1 MQLNLKPIP
10 RVTAIDKETF
20 LKEYFKPQQ
29 PVVMENLS
37 EDWPAQQKWD
47 FEYFRRKAG
56 NVVVPLYDGQP
67 AKGKQKSHKPARR
80 VKMSEYIDVL
90 KSGPTDLRMFFFNL
104 LQNCPDLLGDF
115 KYPEIGVKFFKKLP
129 VLFVGGEGAKVLMH
143 YDMDLANN
151 FHFNF
156 AGTKRFILYP
166 PSETKYLYKV
176 PYSIVSMETLDMD
189 NPDFNKFPALEFA
202 NGYEVTLNHGDA
214 LFIPSKWWHF
224 VKYETPC
231 LSLTLRSLPT
241 SPLKILEV
249 LNNVIFIRNYDN
261 LMRKLRGQNWID
273 YKNKC
278 AIGNTHKM
286 LEFDDE
292 RKTTIN

>member
-10 RVTAIDKETF
+10 RVNAIDKETF
-20 LKEYFKPQQ
+20 LKEYLKPQQ

-37 EDWPAQQKWD
+37 EDWPAKEKWD
-47 FEYFRRKAG
+47 LEYFRKNAG
-56 NVVVPLYDGQP
+56 DVIVPLYDGQP
-67 AKGKQKSHKPARR
+67 AKGNQKSHKPARR
-80 VKMSEYIDVL
+80 IKMSEYIDIL

-104 LQNCPDLLGDF
+104 LQNCPDLLKDF

-156 AGTKRFILYP
+156 AGTKKFILYP

-176 PYSIVSMETLDMD
+176 PYSIVSMETIDMD
-189 NPDFNKFPALEFA
+189 NPDFTKYPALAKAHGF
-202 NGYEVTLNHGDA
+202 EVILEHGDT

-241 SPLKILEV
+241 KPTKILEV

-261 LMRKLRGQNWID
+261 LMRKFKGQKWID
-273 YKNKC
+273 YKNRL
-278 AIGNTHKM
+278 AVNSTHKNAG
-286 LEFDDE
+286 
-292 RKTTIN
+292 I

>member
-1 MQLNLKPIP
+1 VQLNLKPIP
-10 RVTAIDKETF
+10 RVNAINKETF
-20 LKEYFKPQQ
+20 LKEYFKPQL

-37 EDWPAQQKWD
+37 NDWPATKKWD

-56 NVVVPLYDGQP
+56 EIEVPLYDGTP
-67 AKGKQKSHKPARR
+67 AKGKENSHKPAKRIR
-80 VKMSEYIDVL
+80 MSEYIDIL
-90 KSGPTDLRMFFFNL
+90 KAGPTDLRMFFFNL
-104 LQNCPDLLGDF
+104 LQNCPDLIKDF
-115 KYPEIGVKFFKKLP
+115 KYPEIGVKFFKRLP

-156 AGTKRFILYP
+156 AGTKKFILYP
-166 PSETKYLYKV
+166 PSETRYLYKV
-176 PYSIVSMETLDMD
+176 PYSIVSMETIDMD
-189 NPDFNKFPALEFA
+189 NPDFYKYPALTHA
-202 NGYEVTLNHGDA
+202 KGYEVTLNHGDA

-241 SPLKILEV
+241 KPVKILEV
-249 LNNVIFIRNYDN
+249 INNVVLVRNYDK

-273 YKNKC
+273 HKNKC
-278 AIGNTHKM
+278 AIRNTHKNAG
-286 LEFDDE
+286 
-292 RKTTIN
+292 I

>member
-1 MQLNLKPIP
+1 MQLNLKSIP
-10 RVTAIDKETF
+10 RVNAIDKETF
-20 LKEYFKPQQ
+20 LKEYFKPQL

-37 EDWPAQQKWD
+37 EDWPATAKWD
-47 FEYFRRKAG
+47 FEYFRKKAG
-56 NVVVPLYDGQP
+56 EIVVPLYDGTP
-67 AKGKQKSHKPARR
+67 AKGKEKSHKPAKRIR
-80 VKMSEYIDVL
+80 MSEYIDIL

-104 LQNCPDLLGDF
+104 LQNCPDLIKDI
-115 KYPEIGVKFFKKLP
+115 KYPEIGVKFFKRLP

-156 AGTKRFILYP
+156 AGTKKFILYP

-176 PYSIVSMETLDMD
+176 PYSIVSMETIDMEA
-189 NPDFNKFPALEFA
+189 PDFKKYPALA
-202 NGYEVTLNHGDA
+202 HAKGYEVTLHHGDA

-241 SPLKILEV
+241 KPVKILEV
-249 LNNVIFIRNYDN
+249 LNNVILVRNYDN
-261 LMRKLRGQNWID
+261 LMRKLKGQDWID
-273 YKNKC
+273 YKNKR
-278 AIGNTHKM
+278 AILNTHKNAG
-286 LEFDDE
+286 
-292 RKTTIN
+292 I

>member
-1 MQLNLKPIP
+1 MPLNLNSIP
-10 RVTAIDKETF
+10 RVKAIDEETF
-20 LKEYFKPQQ
+20 LKEYFLPQQ

-37 EDWPAQQKWD
+37 KDWPAREKWD

-56 NVVVPLYDGQP
+56 DIIVPLYDGKP
-67 AKGKQKSHKPARR
+67 AKGNQKSHIVAQKM
-80 VKMSEYIDVL
+80 KMSKYIDIL
-90 KSGPTDLRMFFFNL
+90 KAGPTDLRMFFFNL
-104 LQNCPDLLGDF
+104 LQNCPDLIKDF
-115 KYPEIGVKFFKKLP
+115 KYPELGVKFFKKLP

-156 AGTKRFILYP
+156 AGTKKIILYP

-176 PYSIVSMETLDMD
+176 PYSIVSMESIDMD
-189 NPDFNKFPALEFA
+189 NPDFKKYPALA
-202 NGYEVTLNHGDA
+202 KAKGYEVILKHGDT

-241 SPLKILEV
+241 SPKKILEV
-249 LNNVIFIRNYDN
+249 LSNVILIRNYDN
-261 LMRKLRGQNWID
+261 LMRKLKGQSWID
-273 YKNKC
+273 FKNKQ
-278 AIGNTHKM
+278 AIVNTHNNAG
-286 LEFDDE
+286 
-292 RKTTIN
+292 I